1 VTYPENNAANRCE
14 LIENIIS
21 GWDVE
26 DLYTFVVNTYAND
39 YKDDQATFENDWND
53 FKDSY
58 DWTPI
63 MLKGTKKDCPN
74 PGCHCGACEKED
86 DGSDT
91 KQWQVDEATDG
102 RR

>member
-1 VTYPENNAANRCE
+1 MAYPENNAANRCE

-26 DLYTFVVNTYAND
+26 DLYAFVVNTYAND
-39 YKDDQATFENDWND
+39 YKDDQATFENDWDD

-63 MLKGTKKDCPN
+63 MMKGTKKDCPN
-74 PGCHCGACEKED
+74 PGCCCGACEKQD
-86 DGSDT
+86 DENWKIKDAL
-91 KQWQVDEATDG
+91 EG